1 VSQHEA
7 RFATAVPP
15 FWKRWVVS
23 MLAVYPALVA
33 LIYLMHPL
41 LDGLPTPV
49 SLFIIALLLTGLSTG
64 FLAPLLHRKLAW
76 WLRR

>member
-1 VSQHEA
+1 
-7 RFATAVPP
+7 
-15 FWKRWVVS
+15 